1 LSQYLVVIAPT
12 AKKEMTRL
20 PKKMLERIVKAID
33 SLADDPRPH
42 GCLKLEGHE
51 NRYRIRVGDYRV
63 IYSLEDDVLRVLI
76 IRVRHR
82 KDAYR

>member
-1 LSQYLVVIAPT
+1 MSKYLVVIAPT
-12 AKKEMTRL
+12 AKKEMARI
-20 PKKMLERIVKAID
+20 PKTTLERIVKAID

-42 GCLKLEGHE
+42 GCLKLEGQE

-63 IYSLEDDVLRVLI
+63 IYSIEDDVLRVLI